1 MKCNITHPSHT
12 SLSCVIIDSS
22 LNPPGLFLQLYK
34 CWTLIMCVIDKIP
47 LYCKNSM
54 VPDLWFSPR
63 IKILWGPEVFQAI
76 RSRSS
81 RWVLLLGKPQGTLS
95 LFGTPI
101 SAPTGGANEKAA
113 ILPQPPP
120 APLTPPFRGRFHLRC
135 PVTYFLVLFLPDQKR
150 EIQKE
155 RLDVSFSHLIK
166 TCRWLSSSQGI
177 VAWVTKY

>member
-1 MKCNITHPSHT
+1 
-12 SLSCVIIDSS
+12 
-22 LNPPGLFLQLYK
+22 
-34 CWTLIMCVIDKIP
+34 MCIIDKIP

-63 IKILWGPEVFQAI
+63 IKILWGPKVFQVI

-81 RWVLLLGKPQGTLS
+81 RCVLLLGKPQGTLS

-135 PVTYFLVLFLPDQKR
+135 PVTYFLVVFLPDQKR

-155 RLDVSFSHLIK
+155 RLDVSFFHLIK
-166 TCRWLSSSQGI
+166 TSRWLSSSQGI